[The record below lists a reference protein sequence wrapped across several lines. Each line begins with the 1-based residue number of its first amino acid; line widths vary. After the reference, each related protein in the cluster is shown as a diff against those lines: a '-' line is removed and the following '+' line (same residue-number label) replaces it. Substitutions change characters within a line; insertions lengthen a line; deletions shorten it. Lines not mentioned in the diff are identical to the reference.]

1 MEKRR
6 NAPKLKYTIR
16 ASFGSRLDPLVKA
29 GLRAIAKQENK
40 SMSWVVEET
49 IIRYFKLK
57 HCIYKINKDAKSK

>member
-1 MEKRR
+1 MMIRR
-6 NAPKLKYTIR
+6 APQLKWTIR
-16 ASFGSRLDPLVKA
+16 KSFGSRLDPLVKE

-57 HCIYKINKDAKSK
+57 HCVYKDKK